1 MYEVD
6 SPTVVW
12 MSGSKPDDWTV
23 FMIKPS
29 SPLVPL
35 GDLKPSSVQSR
46 STFLW
51 LTCHPYMRNNAVTL
65 PYPYRPYF
73 LDNLIIAKRNSSSLL
88 GLAWYR
94 RQERDM
100 PSTKQVRRS
109 DVFSFWRVWTTAW
122 RTPSIVR
129 PSALNNR
136 GFPSKSIYQAV
147 TLLQSSL
154 AGHFPF

>member
-1 MYEVD
+1 MHELD
-6 SPTVVW
+6 NPTVVW
-12 MSGSKPDDWTV
+12 MSGSTPDDWTV

-51 LTCHPYMRNNAVTL
+51 LTCHPSMRNNAVTL
-65 PYPYRPYF
+65 RYPYRPYC
-73 LDNLIIAKRNSSSLL
+73 LANLIIAKRNSSSLL
-88 GLAWYR
+88 GLAWY
-94 RQERDM
+94 QKLDRDM
-100 PSTKQVRRS
+100 PSAKQVRRS
-109 DVFSFWRVWTTAW
+109 DVVSFWGVWTTAW
-122 RTPSIVR
+122 GNPPIVR

-147 TLLQSSL
+147 TALQSS
-154 AGHFPF
+154 